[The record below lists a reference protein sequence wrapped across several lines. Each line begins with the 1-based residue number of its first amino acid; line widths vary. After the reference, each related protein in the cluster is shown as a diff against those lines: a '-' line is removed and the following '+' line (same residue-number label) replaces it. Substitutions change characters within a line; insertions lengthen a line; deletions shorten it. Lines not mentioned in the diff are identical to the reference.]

1 MMAGCVYYVAGELRC
16 FTENTAIQPDNQIPI
31 PHYTICS
38 EERKGNL
45 DVWRLPDD
53 FKKKLITAVANS
65 ITLTGRQKAR
75 LAELGFC

>member
-1 MMAGCVYYVAGELRC
+1 MMAGCVYYAGGEIEC
-16 FTENTAIQPDNQIPI
+16 FSENTVVQPDNQIPI

-45 DVWRLPDD
+45 DVWPMPDNFKQRL
-53 FKKKLITAVANS
+53 ISAVANS
-65 ITLTGRQKAR
+65 TTLTGREKAR